1 MKRHFLLWL
10 LAVVFLAN
18 WNFPVQA
25 QEKPSALQADPKG
38 WLDIFPGKGLQGWK
52 RVAIAPETKLDP
64 RQPWSIDASGK
75 VLQCDGVGI
84 KEMLLYDKEFTNG
97 IFHVEWRFRPVTE
110 GKKDYNSGIYIRT
123 PHGQVWLQAQVAHL
137 PKPPHLGDLFGD
149 VPVKGK
155 IERVLIRGEGD
166 KRANPPGQWNTYEIT
181 CQGRNISVW
190 INGVV
195 ACTWKDCPL
204 PRGHVGMQAEYY
216 YIEFRNL
223 KFKELP

>member
-75 VLQCDGVGI
+75 V
-84 KEMLLYDKEFTNG
+84 TN
-97 IFHVEWRFRPVTE
+97 E
-110 GKKDYNSGIYIRT
+110 
-123 PHGQVWLQAQVAHL
+123 
-137 PKPPHLGDLFGD
+137 
-149 VPVKGK
+149 
-155 IERVLIRGEGD
+155 
-166 KRANPPGQWNTYEIT
+166 
-181 CQGRNISVW
+181 C
-190 INGVV
+190 
-195 ACTWKDCPL
+195 
-204 PRGHVGMQAEYY
+204 
-216 YIEFRNL
+216 
-223 KFKELP
+223 